1 MVMFWTIGSIFQ
13 GFITAQMPFPLG
25 HKFKNMLQQGIQVRA
40 LDPTYVS
47 SMSWSFLLVYG
58 LGAVNGLIL
67 KDPKSV
73 EQMELMASGA
83 GMMTAN
89 NTMQPKNYPQLFKA
103 EKDYYEIVNY
113 EFALNEIEETFILKH
128 KAKKQQQ

>member
-1 MVMFWTIGSIFQ
+1 
-13 GFITAQMPFPLG
+13 
-25 HKFKNMLQQGIQVRA
+25 
-40 LDPTYVS
+40 
-47 SMSWSFLLVYG
+47 MSWSFLLVYG

-89 NTMQPKNYPQLFKA
+89 NAMQPKNYP
-103 EKDYYEIVNY
+103 
-113 EFALNEIEETFILKH
+113 
-128 KAKKQQQ
+128 

>member
-89 NTMQPKNYPQLFKA
+89 NAMQPKNYPQLFKA

>member
-1 MVMFWTIGSIFQ
+1 M
-13 GFITAQMPFPLG
+13 
-25 HKFKNMLQQGIQVRA
+25 
-40 LDPTYVS
+40 DPTYVS

-73 EQMELMASGA
+73 EEMELMASGA

-89 NTMQPKNYPQLFKA
+89 NAMQPKNYPQLFKA

-113 EFALNEIEETFILKH
+113 EFALNDIEEAFILKH
-128 KAKKQQQ
+128 KAKKNAN